1 MRKRLNPILCNLV
14 LLVGCAAVA
23 IADQVSQPSM
33 NPAPS
38 ASGGPPEKP
47 HYLTGNEDV
56 WQNFPSK
63 PALGS
68 PTDQTDLLITLS
80 VQASRTE
87 DQKNEALGDRN
98 YSIKLVTD
106 VIDVSFETKYPNTF
120 KVLSNADIDSYFIN
134 TMIKKANGRLR
145 PYVQHP
151 VLVVPLFS
159 VSDFSYPSGHAS
171 GLELQARILG
181 QLFPAQTDALLKR
194 ARQIADGRV
203 VAGVHYTSD
212 TEAGLALGDLLFT
225 QLESKA
231 EFQKDLSAAA
241 AKDQLPLK

>member
-1 MRKRLNPILCNLV
+1 MNNRLNTVLRFLV
-14 LLVGCAAVA
+14 LVSCSCSFAA
-23 IADQVSQPSM
+23 ADQVSQGSM

-38 ASGGPPEKP
+38 PSGGPPQKP
-47 HYLTGNEDV
+47 YYLTGNEDV
-56 WQNFPSK
+56 WHDFPSK

-68 PTDQTDLLITLS
+68 PIDQTDLLITLS

-87 DQKNEALGDRN
+87 DQKNEAFRDKN

-106 VIDVSFETKYPNTF
+106 VIDADFETKYPNTF
-120 KVLSNADIDSYFIN
+120 KVLKNTDIDSYFIN

-151 VLVVPLFS
+151 TLVVPLFS

-181 QLFPAQTDALLKR
+181 RFFPSQSEALLNR

-225 QLESKA
+225 QLETKT
-231 EFQKDLSAAA
+231 EFQNDLTAAA
-241 AKDQLPLK
+241 TKDQLPLK

>member
-1 MRKRLNPILCNLV
+1 MKNRSNSILFTVV
-14 LLVGCAAVA
+14 LMGCSCSVA
-23 IADQVSQPSM
+23 RADQPPQPSM

-38 ASGGPPEKP
+38 PGGGPPEKP
-47 HYLTGNEDV
+47 YYLTGNEDV
-56 WQNFPSK
+56 WQNFPPK

-80 VQASRTE
+80 LQASRTE
-87 DQKNEALGDRN
+87 DQKAEAFRDKS

-106 VIDVSFETKYPNTF
+106 VIDVNFETKYPNTF
-120 KVLSNADIDSYFIN
+120 KVLNNADIDSYFIN

-151 VLVVPLFS
+151 TLVVPLFS

-171 GLELQARILG
+171 GLELQARILA
-181 QLFPAQTDALLKR
+181 QLFPAQSDALLKR

-212 TEAGLALGDLLFT
+212 TEAGLALGDLLFA
-225 QLESKA
+225 QLETKT
-231 EFQKDLSAAA
+231 EFQKDLTAAA
-241 AKDQLPLK
+241 TKDQLPLK

>member
-1 MRKRLNPILCNLV
+1 MRKCLHPVLCTLV
-14 LLVGCAAVA
+14 LLVCSVAVA
-23 IADQVSQPSM
+23 VADQVSQQSM

-38 ASGGPPEKP
+38 VSGGPPEKP
-47 HYLTGNEDV
+47 YYLTGNEDV

-68 PTDQTDLLITLS
+68 STDQTDLLITLS
-80 VQASRTE
+80 LQASRTE
-87 DQKNEALGDRN
+87 DQKNEALRDRN

-106 VIDVSFETKYPNTF
+106 VIDVNFEAKYPNIF
-120 KVLSNADIDSYFIN
+120 KVLNNADIDSYFVN

-151 VLVVPLFS
+151 VLVVPLFI
-159 VSDFSYPSGHAS
+159 VRDFSYPSGHAS

-181 QLFPAQTDALLKR
+181 QLFPSQTDALLKR

-225 QLESKA
+225 QLETKA

-241 AKDQLPLK
+241 AKDHLPLK

>member
-1 MRKRLNPILCNLV
+1 MKNRLNIVLCTLV
-14 LLVGCAAVA
+14 LVSCPCLFAT
-23 IADQVSQPSM
+23 ADPASQGST

-38 ASGGPPEKP
+38 PAGGPPQKP
-47 HYLTGNEDV
+47 YYLTGNEDV
-56 WQNFPSK
+56 WHDFPSK

-68 PTDQTDLLITLS
+68 PVDQTDLLITLS

-87 DQKNEALGDRN
+87 DQKNESFRDKS

-106 VIDVSFETKYPNTF
+106 VIDADFETKYPNIF
-120 KVLSNADIDSYFIN
+120 KVLNNADIDSYFIN

-151 VLVVPLFS
+151 TLVVPLFT

-171 GLELQARILG
+171 GLELQAQILG
-181 QLFPAQTDALLKR
+181 RLFPAQSSALLNR

-212 TEAGLALGDLLFT
+212 TEAGLALGDLVFT
-225 QLESKA
+225 QLEAKN
-231 EFQKDLSAAA
+231 EFQRDLHA
-241 AKDQLPLK
+241 

>member
-1 MRKRLNPILCNLV
+1 MKNRLNAILCALV
-14 LLVGCAAVA
+14 LMSCSCLSAT
-23 IADQVSQPSM
+23 ADQVSQQSM
-33 NPAPS
+33 NPS
-38 ASGGPPEKP
+38 ASPSGGPPQKP
-47 HYLTGNEDV
+47 YYLTGNEDV
-56 WQNFPSK
+56 WQNFPPK

-80 VQASRTE
+80 LQASRTE
-87 DQKNEALGDRN
+87 DQKTEAFRDRN

-106 VIDVSFETKYPNTF
+106 VIDVNFETQYPNTF
-120 KVLSNADIDSYFIN
+120 KVLNNADIDSYFIN

-151 VLVVPLFS
+151 ILVAPLFS
-159 VSDFSYPSGHAS
+159 AGDFSYPSGHAS

-181 QLFPAQTDALLKR
+181 QLFPAQSDALLKR

-225 QLESKA
+225 QLETKT

-241 AKDQLPLK
+241 TKDQLPLK